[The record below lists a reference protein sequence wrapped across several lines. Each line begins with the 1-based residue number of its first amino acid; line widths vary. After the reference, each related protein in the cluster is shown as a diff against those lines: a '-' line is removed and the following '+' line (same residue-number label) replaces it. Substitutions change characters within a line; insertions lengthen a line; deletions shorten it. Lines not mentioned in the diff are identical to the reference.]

1 MTDQSGDSREWID
14 RLERQLDRERRARR
28 ESELIA
34 ERGMRELWLANRSLD
49 ERVAERTR
57 ALEASLEA
65 AQAAARAKESFLAHL
80 GNELGT
86 PLHAAMGNL
95 ELLDVQLLSD
105 DDRDRIA
112 TVGRSLHQLAG
123 LLEGL
128 MTLAASEGVAIGVVL
143 ETNTPGEFLDEV
155 SDRWQRRLAE
165 RGQLLVAELAGEL
178 GALVADW
185 RRLGR
190 VADALLDNVVQH
202 AHPGRAVVGLTVA
215 EGMLVLEVSDSG
227 PGIPAEL
234 WGLVT
239 TPFFRLDADPGSA
252 KAGAGVGLAVA
263 QRLME
268 GAGGSLQVSSTEG
281 GTTVVVTLP
290 SEAPANEPG

>member
-1 MTDQSGDSREWID
+1 VTDQTGDSTEWIA

-28 ESELIA
+28 ESEQIA

-49 ERVAERTR
+49 ERVEERTI
-57 ALEASLEA
+57 ALQASLGA
-65 AQAAARAKESFLAHL
+65 AQSAARAKESFLAHL

-86 PLHAAMGNL
+86 PLHAALGNL
-95 ELLDVQLLSD
+95 ELLDTTALAE
-105 DDRDRIA
+105 DDRARVA
-112 TVGRSLHQLAG
+112 TMHRALHQLSG

-128 MTLAASEGVAIGVVL
+128 MTLAASEGVPTGVVL
-143 ETNTPGEFLDEV
+143 EGLTPGEFLD
-155 SDRWQRRLAE
+155 DLTRRWQRRLAE
-165 RGQLLVAELAGEL
+165 RGQLMVAELAGEM
-178 GALVADW
+178 GSLVADW

-190 VADALLDNVVQH
+190 VADALLDNVIQH
-202 AHPGRAVVGLTVA
+202 AHPGRAIVA
-215 EGMLVLEVSDSG
+215 LKVADGMVVLEVSDTG
-227 PGIPAEL
+227 PGIPVEM

-268 GAGGSLQVSSTEG
+268 GVGGSLQVSATEN

-290 SEAPANEPG
+290 SDTPPHH